1 MIKFEKAIEIIRAN
15 QFLLGSEKVDLKE
28 SINRVLR
35 EDVISDIDMPP
46 FNKSAMDGYACRRE
60 DIAND
65 LEVVEIIQAGYQP
78 QKKIGKN
85 QCAKIMTGAM
95 MPVGSDCVII
105 IEEVELLSES
115 KIKFTREKTS
125 NNICLL
131 GEDVV
136 VGQKLLSAGMRI
148 TAKEIASLALCGQV
162 NPLVSKK
169 PKIGIIATGDEI
181 VEPYITPKKSQIRNT
196 NSYQLL
202 AQCFQFGCDPTYYG
216 IALDT
221 EAAIGETIMK
231 AKEEN
236 DLIVITGGVSMG
248 DFDLV
253 PSVLI
258 KNGFNI
264 LFDQVAIQPGKPT
277 VFGRSGNKFVFGM
290 PGNPVSSF
298 ICFEIFVK
306 EFLAGLMGLKDHLKV
321 FKMQLA
327 KDIKRKRNSRLA
339 WIPVKI
345 NSEGKTESVEYHG
358 SAHINALAFAD
369 GITSIPIGINEIKE
383 GSIIDVRQI

>member
-1 MIKFEKAIEIIRAN
+1 MIKFEKAIEIIKAN
-15 QFLLGSEKVDLKE
+15 QLMLGSEKVDFKE
-28 SINRVLR
+28 SINRILR
-35 EDVISDIDMPP
+35 EEIISDIDMPP
-46 FNKSAMDGYACRRE
+46 FDKSAMDGYACRRE
-60 DIAND
+60 DLSNELD
-65 LEVVEIIQAGYQP
+65 VVEIIQAGYQP
-78 QKKIGKN
+78 QKKIGEN
-85 QCAKIMTGAM
+85 ECSKIMTGAM
-95 MPVGSDCVII
+95 MPEGSDCVII
-105 IEEVELLSES
+105 IEEIEELPGN
-115 KIKFTREKTS
+115 KIKFKGEKTL
-125 NNICLL
+125 NNICVI

-136 VGQKLLSAGMRI
+136 LGQKLVSSGTRI
-148 TAKEIASLALCGQV
+148 SAKEIASLALCGHV

-169 PKIGIIATGDEI
+169 PRIGIIATGDEI
-181 VEPYITPKKSQIRNT
+181 VEPNLIPKKSQIRNT
-196 NSYQLL
+196 NSYQLI
-202 AQCFQFGCDPTYYG
+202 AQSLQFGCEPNYYG

-221 EAAIGETIMK
+221 EDEIGKTIIK

-236 DLIVITGGVSMG
+236 DLIIITGGVSMG

-277 VFGRSGNKFVFGM
+277 VFGRDGDKFVFGM

-306 EFLAGLMGLKDHLKV
+306 EFLAGMMGLKDHTKI
-321 FKMQLA
+321 FKMRLA
-327 KDIKRKRNSRLA
+327 KEIKRKKNKRLA

-345 NSEGKTESVEYHG
+345 NSDGKIEPVEYHG

-383 GSIIDVRQI
+383 GSIVDVRQI

>member
-1 MIKFEKAIEIIRAN
+1 MIKFEKAIEIIKAN
-15 QFLLGSEKVDLKE
+15 QLMLGSEKVDFKE
-28 SINRVLR
+28 SINRILR
-35 EDVISDIDMPP
+35 EEIISDIDMPP
-46 FNKSAMDGYACRRE
+46 FDKSAMDGYACRRE
-60 DIAND
+60 DLSNELD
-65 LEVVEIIQAGYQP
+65 VVEIIQAGYQP
-78 QKKIGKN
+78 QKKIGEN
-85 QCAKIMTGAM
+85 ECSKIMTGAM
-95 MPVGSDCVII
+95 MPEGSDCVII
-105 IEEVELLSES
+105 IEEIEELPGN
-115 KIKFTREKTS
+115 KIKFKGEKTL
-125 NNICLL
+125 NNICVI

-136 VGQKLLSAGMRI
+136 LGQKLVSSGTRI
-148 TAKEIASLALCGQV
+148 SAKEIASLALCGHV

-169 PKIGIIATGDEI
+169 PRIGIIATGDEI
-181 VEPYITPKKSQIRNT
+181 VEPNLIPKKSQIRNT
-196 NSYQLL
+196 NSYQLI
-202 AQCFQFGCDPTYYG
+202 AQSLQFGCEPNYYG

-221 EAAIGETIMK
+221 EDEIGKTIIK

-236 DLIVITGGVSMG
+236 DLIIITGGVSMG

-277 VFGRSGNKFVFGM
+277 VFGRDGDKFVFGM

-306 EFLAGLMGLKDHLKV
+306 EFLAGMMELKDHTKI
-321 FKMQLA
+321 FKMRLA
-327 KDIKRKRNSRLA
+327 KEIKRKKNKRLA

-345 NSEGKTESVEYHG
+345 NSDGKIEPVEYHG

-383 GSIIDVRQI
+383 GSIVDVRQI